1 MGRKKY
7 FREKSWNEK
16 TELERFETLVDD
28 FWELVFGT
36 PRRPE
41 KKFEGM
47 MTKKDPEFTNVAP
60 GYSKEE
66 VKAWKEYAKKPK
78 RKRARK
84 ADGTYRGDDK
94 STPNV
99 NEAWEDE

>member
-1 MGRKKY
+1 MGKRKKL
-7 FREKSWNEK
+7 FREKEWNEK
-16 TELERFETLVDD
+16 TELERVETLVD
-28 FWELVFGT
+28 WVHEIVWGT

-47 MTKKDPEFTNVAP
+47 ITQV
-60 GYSKEE
+60 
-66 VKAWKEYAKKPK
+66 KPK

-84 ADGTYRGDDK
+84 KDGTFRGDDK

-99 NEAWEDE
+99 NEAWENSDE

>member
-1 MGRKKY
+1 M
-7 FREKSWNEK
+7 FRDKSWNEK
-16 TELERFETLVDD
+16 TELERFETFVDW
-28 FWELVFGT
+28 FYELMWGE

-47 MTKKDPEFTNVAP
+47 MMKKP
-60 GYSKEE
+60 
-66 VKAWKEYAKKPK
+66 PK

-99 NEAWEDE
+99 NEAWENE

>member
-1 MGRKKY
+1 MGKRKKL

-16 TELERFETLVDD
+16 TELERFETLVDE

-41 KKFEGM
+41 KKFENM
-47 MTKKDPEFTNVAP
+47 MTKA
-60 GYSKEE
+60 
-66 VKAWKEYAKKPK
+66 KPK

-84 ADGTYRGDDK
+84 KDGTYRGDDK
-94 STPNV
+94 STPDV
-99 NEAWEDE
+99 NEAWENSDE

>member
-1 MGRKKY
+1 MGKRKKL
-7 FREKSWNEK
+7 FREKEWNEK
-16 TELERFETLVDD
+16 TELERFETLVD
-28 FWELVFGT
+28 WVHEIVWGT

-47 MTKKDPEFTNVAP
+47 ITQV
-60 GYSKEE
+60 
-66 VKAWKEYAKKPK
+66 KPK

-84 ADGTYRGDDK
+84 KDGTFRGDDK

-99 NEAWEDE
+99 NEAWENSDE

>member
-1 MGRKKY
+1 MSKM

-16 TELERFETLVDD
+16 TELERFETIVDE

-36 PRRPE
+36 VRRPE

-47 MTKKDPEFTNVAP
+47 MME
-60 GYSKEE
+60 
-66 VKAWKEYAKKPK
+66 KPKK

-84 ADGTYRGDDK
+84 KDGTFRGDDK
-94 STPNV
+94 STPDI
-99 NEAWEDE
+99 NEAWENE

>member
-1 MGRKKY
+1 MGKMFKD
-7 FREKSWNEK
+7 KSSNEK
-16 TELERFETLVDD
+16 TELERFESIVD
-28 FWELVFGT
+28 WTHELLWGT

-47 MTKKDPEFTNVAP
+47 MTKV
-60 GYSKEE
+60 
-66 VKAWKEYAKKPK
+66 KPK

-94 STPNV
+94 STLDV
-99 NEAWEDE
+99 NEAWENK

>member
-1 MGRKKY
+1 MKKKY

-16 TELERFETLVDD
+16 TELERFETLVD
-28 FWELVFGT
+28 WVYEMVWGT

-47 MTKKDPEFTNVAP
+47 MTT
-60 GYSKEE
+60 
-66 VKAWKEYAKKPK
+66 KKPK

-84 ADGTYRGDDK
+84 KDGTFRGDDK
-94 STPNV
+94 STPDV
-99 NEAWEDE
+99 NEAWENE